1 MSQMLA
7 LVILVLILYIGDVVS
22 VRTKA
27 WVPSVFVCAV
37 LFLVGYWTFFPA
49 DIVAVAG
56 VPPVVA
62 TMMMYLINYKYG
74 DIAFC

>member
-7 LVILVLILYIGDVVS
+7 LVILLFILYIGDFVS

-27 WVPSVFVCAV
+27 WVPSVFISAV
-37 LFLVGYWTFFPA
+37 LFLLGYWTFFPQ
-49 DIVAVAG
+49 DIVAIAG

-62 TMMMYLINYKYG
+62 HGDVSINCKYG
-74 DIAFC
+74 NIAFG